1 MTKKREHK
9 ILVKDI
15 VLPALI
21 SMFIKSNP
29 KHMIKNPIMF
39 VVEIAMFITLI
50 ATIYPS
56 ILNSTAPRS
65 FNFIITVILFIT
77 VLFANFAESIV
88 EGRGK
93 AQANEL
99 KKMLSTTKAKR
110 YVTNIAFEIV
120 DAKQLKKGDKIL
132 VSRGD
137 IIPMD
142 GEIYEG
148 IATID
153 ESAITGESRPIVKEA
168 GSDNSS
174 VTGGTKVVSDEI
186 KIEIN
191 VDPGESFLDKMITLV
206 EGSKRQKTPNEQA
219 LNIILFGLTF
229 IFFIVILTFLPIT
242 NNLGISVSITTLVA
256 LFVCLIPTT
265 IGALLPA
272 IGIAGMNRV
281 TEFNVIAMSGK
292 AVELCGDV
300 TTIIMDKTGTIT
312 YGNRMCY
319 DVLAVNNY
327 NKEDL
332 NYNVALAS
340 ILDDTPEGK
349 SIVRKLNVDVE
360 DSSLK
365 NSEYIKF
372 SAATKKSGIKL
383 ANGDVIYKGSLKA
396 MSKFVTYNGGVI
408 PSELET
414 ITTKISNSAGT
425 PLVVVK
431 NNEVIGVI
439 HLKDTLKEGLVSR
452 MDELHEMG
460 IKTIMCTGD
469 NELTA
474 REIAREANID
484 EYIAESS
491 PMDKIEVIK
500 REQAMGQIVAMT
512 GDGTNDAPALAIADI
527 GIAMSSGTTA
537 AKEAANMVDLDSDP
551 TKIIDIVDIGKE
563 LLITRGALTTFSI
576 ANDIA
581 KYFAV
586 IPAILVTQIPAIE
599 ALNIMHLS
607 SAYSAIISAVLFNA
621 IIIPLLIPVAMK
633 GVKYRVMSSKRLLTR
648 NLLIFGLGG
657 IIAPFVGIK
666 LIDMLITPI
675 LTILGLV

>member
-1 MTKKREHK
+1 MAKKREHK

-15 VLPALI
+15 VVPAI
-21 SMFIKSNP
+21 IQMFIKLNP
-29 KHMIKNPIMF
+29 KHMIRNPIMF
-39 VVEIAMFITLI
+39 IVEIAMVITLI
-50 ATIYPS
+50 ATIKPD

-65 FNFIITVILFIT
+65 FNFIISVILFFT
-77 VLFANFAESIV
+77 LLFANFAESIV

-93 AQANEL
+93 AQADEL
-99 KKMLSTTKAKR
+99 KKMLTNIKAKR
-110 YVTNIAFEIV
+110 YVTDIAFEII
-120 DAKQLKKGDKIL
+120 DAKDLKKGDKVL

-137 IIPMD
+137 IVPMD
-142 GEIYEG
+142 GEIYSG

-153 ESAITGESRPIVKEA
+153 ESAITGESRPVVKEA

-186 KIEIN
+186 KVIIN
-191 VDPGESFLDKMITLV
+191 VNPGESFLDKMITLV

-219 LNIILFGLTF
+219 LNIILYGLTF
-229 IFFIVILTFLPIT
+229 IFFVVILTFLPIT
-242 NNLGISVSITTLVA
+242 NNMGISVSITTLVA

-312 YGNRMCY
+312 YGNRMCSDVITIDNY
-319 DVLAVNNY
+319 DQ
-327 NKEDL
+327 KELFHD
-332 NYNVALAS
+332 VALAS
-340 ILDDTPEGK
+340 IYDDTPEGK
-349 SIVRKLNVDVE
+349 SILKMVNVEIDKE
-360 DSSLK
+360 LLKDSK
-365 NSEYIKF
+365 YVKF
-372 SAATKKSGIKL
+372 SATTKRSGINLKNND
-383 ANGDVIYKGSLKA
+383 AIYKGSLNS
-396 MSKFVTYNGGVI
+396 MTRYVTNLGGTV
-408 PSELET
+408 PSELEVVT
-414 ITTKISNSAGT
+414 SKISNSAGT

-431 NNEVIGVI
+431 NKQVIGVI

-452 MDELHEMG
+452 MEELHEMG

-469 NELTA
+469 SELTA

-484 EYIAESS
+484 EYIAECS
-491 PMDKIEVIK
+491 PMDKIKVIK
-500 REQAMGQIVAMT
+500 REQAQGQIVAMT

-599 ALNIMHLS
+599 VLNIMHLS
-607 SAYSAIISAVLFNA
+607 STYSAIISAVLFNA

-648 NLLIFGLGG
+648 NLVIFGIGG
-657 IIAPFVGIK
+657 IIAPFIGIK
-666 LIDMLITPI
+666 IIDVIITPI
-675 LTILGLV
+675 LTIFGLV